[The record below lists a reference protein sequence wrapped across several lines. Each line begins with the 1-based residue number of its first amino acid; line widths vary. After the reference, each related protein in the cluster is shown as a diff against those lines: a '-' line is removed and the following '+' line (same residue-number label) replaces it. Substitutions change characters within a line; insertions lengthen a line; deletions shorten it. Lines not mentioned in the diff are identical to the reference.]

1 MVTVQT
7 IVQNEVGLHARPAA
21 VFVQCANQFRSRITI
36 RNTSNSSCLPV
47 NAKSILK
54 VLTLGVGKG
63 DAVEITVEGEDEEQA
78 AVTLKDL
85 IDADFPSPMK
95 PALGGIR

>member
-1 MVTVQT
+1 
-7 IVQNEVGLHARPAA
+7 
-21 VFVQCANQFRSRITI
+21 
-36 RNTSNSSCLPV
+36 V